1 MNIVH
6 FTLGSVNP
14 SSANGVNKVIA
25 GLSKYCNKS
34 IDVNTIVLTLSK
46 KQKHSIKKYFTNI
59 YIYIKFQKSYVYK
72 MLHLIVNKS
81 NQIGNNRNINSTF
94 V

>member
-25 GLSKYCNKS
+25 GFSKYCNKS

-46 KQKHSIKKYFTNI
+46 KQKHSIKKYFRDGFEVNSFKSI
-59 YIYIKFQKSYVYK
+59 FQLVKFFKNNSNTID
-72 MLHLIVNKS
+72 IVHFHTVFS
-81 NQIGNNRNINSTF
+81 
-94 V
+94 